1 MAFSLFKKKPTE
13 ESTSSES
20 SVKSAKVQYFSL
32 PVKEVVRET
41 PDAITIYFD
50 PQGKSIDYQPGQF
63 FTLILDIEGKSVR
76 RSYSLCTSP
85 FTDAYPGVTVKRV
98 EGGLVSNYLNDH
110 TKAGDHIALMEP
122 MGVFT
127 TEINPSQQ
135 RNLVM
140 FAGGSGITPMMA
152 LAKSILHKEP
162 KTTLTLV
169 YANRDEESIIF
180 RKSLSEM
187 QESHPNAFKVV
198 HILENP
204 PADWTGYKG
213 RISPGIIGDILG
225 NSRELGP
232 VDEYFMCGPE
242 GMMNSIATAFR
253 ELNLPKEKLRKESF
267 TAGTPAA
274 KSVDAPVE
282 GTATTKGAFQVTV
295 IYDGE
300 EHSFEVDPDKT
311 ILETALDLD
320 IDLPYSCQSGLC
332 TACRGKCLSGK
343 VDMDEME
350 GLSEAEIEEGYVLTC
365 VGHPKT
371 DNVVIE
377 IG

>member
-1 MAFSLFKKKPTE
+1 MVFSLFKKSSDAKPEASQDTNK
-13 ESTSSES
+13 SS
-20 SVKSAKVQYFSL
+20 KTQYYTL
-32 PVKEVVRET
+32 PVKEVVKET
-41 PDAITIYFD
+41 TDAITIYFD
-50 PQGKSIDYQPGQF
+50 PQGKEISYKAGQF
-63 FTLILDIEGKSVR
+63 FTLILHIDGKAVR

-85 FTDAYPGVTVKRV
+85 FVDPYPGVTVKRV

-110 TKAGDHIALMEP
+110 LKAGDMMELMEP

-127 TEINPSQQ
+127 TEINADQQ
-135 RNLVM
+135 RNLVF

-162 KTTLTLV
+162 KTTVTLV
-169 YANRDEESIIF
+169 YANRDHDAIIF
-180 RKSLSEM
+180 RSVLDQMEKEFDK
-187 QESHPNAFKVV
+187 QFRVI

-204 PADWTGYKG
+204 PQNWSGYKG

-225 NSRELGP
+225 KIRDLGP
-232 VDEYFMCGPE
+232 VTEYFMCGPE
-242 GMMNSIATAFR
+242 GMMNSISTAFR

-274 KSVDAPVE
+274 KSIDAPVE
-282 GTATTKGAFQVTV
+282 SAATAPEVMSVTV
-295 IYDGE
+295 IYDGA
-300 EHSFEVDPDKT
+300 EHTFDVTPDKT

-343 VDMDEME
+343 VEMDEME
-350 GLSEAEIEEGYVLTC
+350 GLSEAEIEDGYVLTC

-371 DNVVIE
+371 NNVVIE

>member
-1 MAFSLFKKKPTE
+1 MAFSLFKKKPSNDTPPA
-13 ESTSSES
+13 SEP
-20 SVKSAKVQYFSL
+20 VKSAKVQYFTL

-41 PDAITIYFD
+41 KDAITIYFD
-50 PQGKSIDYQPGQF
+50 PQDRKIDYLPGQF
-63 FTLILDIEGKSVR
+63 FTLILNIDGKSVR

-85 FTDAYPGVTVKRV
+85 FSDPYPGVTVKRV
-98 EGGLVSNYLNDH
+98 EGGLVSNYLNDQI
-110 TKAGDHIALMEP
+110 KAGDEVELMEP

-127 TEINPSQQ
+127 TEIKPEQE

-152 LAKSILHKEP
+152 LAKSILLKEP
-162 KTTLTLV
+162 KSTLTLV
-169 YANRDEESIIF
+169 YANRDQESIIF
-180 RKSLSEM
+180 REALSNME
-187 QESHPNAFKVV
+187 QAHPGTFKVI

-213 RISPGIIGDILG
+213 RISPGTIGDILG
-225 NSRELGP
+225 NARNAGP

-242 GMMNSIATAFR
+242 GMMNSISTAFR

-274 KSVDAPVE
+274 KSVDEPVE
-282 GTATTKGAFQVTV
+282 GAAASSGVFQVTV

-343 VDMDEME
+343 VEMDEME
-350 GLSEAEIEEGYVLTC
+350 GLSEAEIEDGYVLTC

>member
-1 MAFSLFKKKPTE
+1 MAFSLFKKKPVSPSSPAE
-13 ESTSSES
+13 EP
-20 SVKSAKVQYFSL
+20 VKSAKVQYFTL
-32 PVKEVVRET
+32 PVKKVVRET
-41 PDAITIYFD
+41 KDAITIYFD
-50 PQGKSIDYQPGQF
+50 PQDHQIDYKAGQF
-63 FTLILDIEGKSVR
+63 FTLILDIDGKSVR

-85 FTDAYPGVTVKRV
+85 FTDAFPGVTVKRV

-110 TKAGDHIALMEP
+110 VKEGDPIALMEP

-127 TEINPSQQ
+127 TTIEPDQE

-169 YANRDEESIIF
+169 YANRDKDSIIF
-180 RKSLSEM
+180 
-187 QESHPNAFKVV
+187 QEALKDMEAAHPENFKVV

-225 NSRELGP
+225 NRRDLGP

-242 GMMNSIATAFR
+242 GMMNSISTAFR

-282 GTATTKGAFQVTV
+282 SAATTAGAFQVTV

-300 EHSFEVDPDKT
+300 EHHFEVEPDKT

-343 VDMDEME
+343 VEMDEME
-350 GLSEAEIEEGYVLTC
+350 GLSEAEIEDGYVLTC